1 MPEERLQKLLARAGY
16 GSRRASEK
24 FISAGRVTVNGKVA
38 ELGTK
43 ANPAKD
49 RILVDGKRIAAA
61 RSSIYIALYKPRGV
75 LSTTGGPDKRPKLID
90 IVPESDQLQIVGRL
104 DRESEGLILLTND
117 GQLTNW
123 LTHPRYGHE
132 KEYRVLVSR
141 LPDKKQLDTWRRGIV
156 LSDGYR
162 TRPVKVEIEQPHG
175 DGAWLRVIMK
185 EGRKRQIRETAA
197 QVGLSVAKLVRVRIS
212 NLKLGKM
219 QVGEW
224 RNLEP
229 TEIEALKRSRKIAG

>member
-132 KEYRVLVSR
+132 KEYQALVSKI
-141 LPDKKQLDTWRRGIV
+141 PSKKQLEAWQRGIV
-156 LSDGYR
+156 MIDGTKSRPAQVTLTR
-162 TRPVKVEIEQPHG
+162 TKG
-175 DGAWLRVIMK
+175 KGAWLKIIMK
-185 EGRKRQIRETAA
+185 EGRKRQIREIA
-197 QVGLSVAKLVRVRIS
+197 GLLGLHVVKLIRVRIS
-212 NLKLGKM
+212 SLNLGNLKTGS
-219 QVGEW
+219 W
-224 RNLEP
+224 RELEES
-229 TEIEALKRSRKIAG
+229 EIRALKSHQKIA